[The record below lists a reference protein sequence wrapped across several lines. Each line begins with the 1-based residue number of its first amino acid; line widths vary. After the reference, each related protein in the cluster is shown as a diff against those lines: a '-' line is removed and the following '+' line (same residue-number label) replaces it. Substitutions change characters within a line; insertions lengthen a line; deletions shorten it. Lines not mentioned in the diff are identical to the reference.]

1 MSIISDLKPD
11 VKNTVK
17 WIAIGLGGMAA
28 LATVIFI
35 GWTINGRIADAEKRK
50 QAEIN
55 ESIAISNRDGL
66 VVEIEKIKKNLAEI
80 EKKNQELVAG
90 VEESKKKIAD
100 AKWARDEALR
110 KLREAPIPEQCDD
123 QFDWLKDQAA
133 KMKEE
138 YDER

>member
-11 VKNTVK
+11 IKNTVK
-17 WIAIGLGGMAA
+17 WIAVGLGA
-28 LATVIFI
+28 LCVTSLIVFI

-66 VVEIEKIKKNLAEI
+66 VTELEKIKGNLAEI

-138 YDER
+138 YDEK